1 MRRRG
6 FTLVELLVVIG
17 IIALLI
23 SILLPALNRAR
34 RQAKTVQCQ
43 SNMRQVAMGLIMYIN
58 DHKGHFPPAR
68 VQDGNAVYPN
78 AFWWPDALVQGKYV
92 NAMSAYD
99 FPDDP
104 VKKIDSNSVFRCPE
118 GIDPDESSASDSNGN
133 GGEYPTDMKNN
144 GYSLP
149 DNSAKQ
155 RVGFGIPSWYMLNC
169 RNLSGTNKNGQGRVT
184 PFVYFNTK
192 DGPTLSD
199 PAWQRSMGQVKK
211 GSELLMLVEATGT
224 NWFDQGDPSSATAP
238 QYIGKVYLRRLGAR
252 HGKKSADGA
261 NADTN
266 MAFFDGH
273 VATYPTERFE
283 FPKDVMDK
291 CTQEVICY
299 LNKQ

>member
-43 SNMRQVAMGLIMYIN
+43 SNMRQIAMGLLMYMN
-58 DHKGHFPPAR
+58 DSRGKFPPAR
-68 VQDGNAVYPN
+68 VQDGNSVYAN
-78 AFWWPDALVQGKYV
+78 AFWWPDALVQGKYI

-99 FPDDP
+99 FPGDT

-118 GIDPDESSASDSNGN
+118 GIDPDESGANDSDGN
-133 GGEYPTDMKNN
+133 GGDYPTDMKNN

-169 RNLSGTNKNGQGRVT
+169 RNLSNTNKNGQGRVT

-192 DGPTLSD
+192 DGTTLND
-199 PAWQRSMGQVKK
+199 PAWQRGMGQVKK

-224 NWFDQGDPSSATAP
+224 NGFDQGDPST
-238 QYIGKVYLRRLGAR
+238 QEYIGKIYLRRLGAR
-252 HGKKSADGA
+252 HGKRSADGA

-273 VATYPTERFE
+273 VGTYPTARFE
-283 FPKDVMDK
+283 FPKDMMDNQR
-291 CTQEVICY
+291 QEVIFY